1 MPFAG
6 LYKDTT
12 GRIWA
17 VPDLPGARTK
27 DLEVHIRTGKS
38 GWLTLVGGYDP
49 RVARLPRREGSI
61 TMPDSCPASS
71 QAIAPM
77 PEELAPLL
85 KEMQESGCVPC
96 LIWKET

>member
-49 RVARLPRREGSI
+49 RVARLPLGVGSI
-61 TMPDSCPASS
+61 TQRSAHIVMG
-71 QAIAPM
+71 QAVAPM
-77 PEELAPLL
+77 PEELAPLF

-96 LIWKET
+96 LIWKE